1 MRCCD
6 RLVKFEDGPLRPIVH
21 ALSKGAGPPFQ
32 AMQLC
37 LVCVLLAEVE
47 LRRLLLHV
55 TGSSISIDCYR
66 QLPLRHQ
73 HWD

>member
-6 RLVKFEDGPLRPIVH
+6 RLVKIEDGPLRPIVH

-37 LVCVLLAEVE
+37 LVCVLLAEVK
-47 LRRLLLHV
+47 LRRFLLQV
-55 TGSSISIDCYR
+55 AGSTSTDCHR
-66 QLPLRHQ
+66 QLPLRPQ
-73 HWD
+73 R